1 MMIRRTMNLLPGNER
16 TMARTLI
23 TNSTLVTMDDE
34 FGILP
39 AGDLLIE
46 DGKIA
51 AIGPDLAATVDPS
64 SCEIIDGTDLIAIPG
79 LINAHIHMWQ
89 TAVRGFGVDWTGIEH
104 HFHMQTE
111 FVPVYTP
118 DDIRAS
124 EYFGA
129 LNLLNGGTTTVY
141 EWCHG
146 NRTPEHSDAA
156 IDGLDKSGIRAK
168 FIHGTVKTLPQPG
181 QPHFSEIPHP
191 REEAIRLRRI
201 HNSDDARITLAL
213 GFLGPEY
220 SPLEVCRQDF
230 QLADELGIWS
240 SAHAHGRPGKV
251 PGGYIALQREG
262 LLKGRHNGVHL
273 NSASDEEL
281 RALLDNGCLITATSQ
296 TEIGSGGREP
306 LVRRVEELGGTPSI
320 GTDSEANTPA
330 DMMECMRWSL
340 IIQRL
345 FNNIEKARKET
356 VEAPAST
363 NAVSREKPLP
373 PRIKPSAYD
382 ALYWA
387 TMGNAKAFGLDHKI
401 GSLTV
406 GKLADIALVRR
417 TGLNLAP
424 AVSPVES
431 IVSFA
436 NPSNVDTV
444 LVEGKVLKRN
454 GILVE
459 QAAAER
465 AAVDLRKRAERVLTE
480 SGARI

>member
-1 MMIRRTMNLLPGNER
+1 MSRILITN
-16 TMARTLI
+16 ATLI
-23 TNSTLVTMDDE
+23 TMDVQS
-34 FGILP
+34 GILP
-39 AGDLLIE
+39 RGDILIE

-51 AIGPDLAATVDPS
+51 AIGTDLAAGIDPS
-64 SCEIIDGTDLIAIPG
+64 TCECIDATGLIAIPG

-89 TAVRGFGVDWTGIEH
+89 TAVRGFGVDWTGVEH

-118 DDIRAS
+118 DDMRAS

-129 LNLLNGGTTTVY
+129 LNLINGGTTTVY

-146 NRTPEHSDAA
+146 NRTPDHSDAA
-156 IDGLDKSGIRAK
+156 IDGLTNSDIRAV

-181 QPHFSEIPHP
+181 QPHFSQVPHP

-201 HNSDDARITLAL
+201 HNSDDAKITLAL

-220 SPLEVCRQDF
+220 SPIEVCRQDF
-230 QLADELGIWS
+230 GLAHELDVWS
-240 SAHAHGRPGKV
+240 SAHAHGRNGKV
-251 PGGYIALQREG
+251 PGGYVTLKREG
-262 LLKGRHNGVHL
+262 LLRGKHNGVHL

-281 RALLDNGCLITATSQ
+281 LALIDTDCSITATSQ
-296 TEIGSGGREP
+296 TEIGSSGREP
-306 LVRRVEELGGTPSI
+306 LIRRVEQLGGTPSI

-330 DMMECMRWSL
+330 DMLECMRWSL

-345 FNNIEKARKET
+345 FNNIEKARNET
-356 VEAPAST
+356 VEPPAST
-363 NAVSREKPLP
+363 NAVSRDKPLP
-373 PRIKPSAYD
+373 PRIKPSAFD

-406 GKLADIALVRR
+406 GKLADIALIRS

-424 AVSPVES
+424 AISPVEA

-444 LVEGKVLKRN
+444 LVEGKVVKRG
-454 GILVE
+454 GILVQ
-459 QAAAER
+459 QANAQK
-465 AAVDLRKRAERVLTE
+465 AAVDLRQRADRVLAE
-480 SGARI
+480 SGFSG